1 LFRELGQR
9 HSEAVLL
16 NSLGDL
22 SLATAAPEDARRHH
36 SHALSIAQ
44 EIGARVEEA
53 RALAGIG
60 RSLLPNSR
68 AEAAAYLRD
77 ALVIAQ
83 HIGSQEAQ
91 RIQDTLTEH
100 SL

>member
-1 LFRELGQR
+1 M
-9 HSEAVLL
+9 LL

-22 SLATAAPEDARRHH
+22 SLATAATDDARRHH
-36 SHALSIAQ
+36 SQALSIAR

-60 RSLLPNSR
+60 RSLLPSSR

-83 HIGSQEAQ
+83 RFGSQEAP

-100 SL
+100 GL